1 MTESIMNQL
10 QFKKDHTKAEV
21 FDEVCTFLTDRGFK
35 IADFDQER
43 PWGGYFVIDERQA
56 MDFIR
61 EFFSH
66 LSPDDFSGFS
76 KLSPKI
82 LLVAPGQRLSWQY
95 HHRRS
100 EIWKV
105 IGGSAAVAVSD
116 TDEESDTVDYTAGSI
131 IELKKGERHRL
142 VGTDQWGIIAEIWKH
157 TDSHHPS
164 DEEDI
169 VRLKDDYGRQE

>member
-1 MTESIMNQL
+1 MDHL
-10 QFKKDHTKAEV
+10 QFKEEHTREEV
-21 FDEVCTFLTDRGFK
+21 FDDVCTFLTDRDFR

-43 PWGGYFVIDERQA
+43 PWGGFFVIDEEQA
-56 MDFIR
+56 KDFIR
-61 EFFSH
+61 EFFPQ
-66 LSPDDFSGFS
+66 LSPGDFNGFS

-105 IGGSAAVAVSD
+105 IGGTAAIAVSD
-116 TDEESDTVDYTAGSI
+116 TDEESGSRVYSKGSI

-142 VGTDQWGIIAEIWKH
+142 IGTDHWGVIAEIWKH
-157 TDSHHPS
+157 TDPDNPS
-164 DEEDI
+164 DEDDI
-169 VRLKDDYGRQE
+169 VRLQDDYGR